1 MTDLKMYYSTHN
13 GQSIGVSYIKI
24 HVIKVHYAAFCI
36 IQALKKNKPS
46 VSEMRN
52 GIFGPYTKCLNAF
65 LQLPCTPIS

>member
-36 IQALKKNKPS
+36 IQALKK
-46 VSEMRN
+46 
-52 GIFGPYTKCLNAF
+52 
-65 LQLPCTPIS
+65 